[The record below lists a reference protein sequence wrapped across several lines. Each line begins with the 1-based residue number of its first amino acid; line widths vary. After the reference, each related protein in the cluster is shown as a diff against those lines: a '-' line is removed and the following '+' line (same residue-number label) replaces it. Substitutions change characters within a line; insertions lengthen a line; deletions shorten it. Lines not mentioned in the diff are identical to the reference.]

1 MVIVQNQH
9 SLFMR
14 EAASIKSVRDLESWI
29 ELVKLR
35 TKAIQVLQK
44 YGVRD
49 IDEMRFLDLK

>member
-1 MVIVQNQH
+1 
-9 SLFMR
+9 MR